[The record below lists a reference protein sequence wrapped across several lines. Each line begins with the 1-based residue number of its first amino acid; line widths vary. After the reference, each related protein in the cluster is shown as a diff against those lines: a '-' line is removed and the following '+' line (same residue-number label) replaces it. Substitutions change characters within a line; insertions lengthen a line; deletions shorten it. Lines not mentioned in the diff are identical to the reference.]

1 MCTLKQRRSRLQL
14 FFLSFLILDGISID
28 VSKGNILT
36 IGEKSKKKSKKI
48 QLKSGTSSIR
58 YQALRSS
65 DSQILNAGMKFL
77 INMHLTLQLIT
88 HRKGQK
94 L

>member
-58 YQALRSS
+58 YQSCQGHCVH
-65 DSQILNAGMKFL
+65 QIVK
-77 INMHLTLQLIT
+77 H
-88 HRKGQK
+88 
-94 L
+94 